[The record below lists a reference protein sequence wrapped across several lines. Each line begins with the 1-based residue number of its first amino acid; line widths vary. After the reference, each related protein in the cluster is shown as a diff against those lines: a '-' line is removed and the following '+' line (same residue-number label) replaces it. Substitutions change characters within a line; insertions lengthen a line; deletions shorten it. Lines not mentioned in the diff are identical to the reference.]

1 MAEKFFLGAMTPN
14 GFSTHISEYVN
25 SKSHYT
31 YILKGGAGTGKS
43 SLMKKI
49 ADRFEPAENVTRFYC
64 SSDPDSL
71 DAVVLH
77 SSKAVIV
84 DGTAPHVFDPI
95 YPGVCQKIVNLGY
108 YWNDAMLAADGEKI
122 IAAAE
127 HNKSL
132 MAAAA
137 GYNAALGKVCGDTY
151 ACAGEFVDREKLS
164 AFAKRFC
171 KRLFGKSRGSRG
183 ERGVRQLSA
192 LTRYGYMTFT
202 ETLENYLDV
211 YVLSDSCFFAADM
224 FISQVAEQAQA
235 LGFDVRLSPCLQLGG
250 QVWEHLL
257 IGELGIAIVSAD
269 PLTRL
274 VRRNAQVINMQ
285 RFYDKGGMQKY
296 KKRLKT
302 NAALIREL
310 SQTAGSAMN
319 DAKAVHDELESYYI
333 KAMDFDGIA
342 RATENIAAEI
352 SERGGGGALVC
363 RT

>member
-14 GFSTHISEYVN
+14 GFSTHISDYVN
-25 SKSHYT
+25 GKTHYT

-43 SLMKKI
+43 TLMKKI

-84 DGTAPHVFDPI
+84 DGTAPHVFDPVF
-95 YPGVCQKIVNLGY
+95 PGVQQKIVNLGY
-108 YWNDAMLAADGEKI
+108 YWNDAMLAADGGQI
-122 IAAAE
+122 IRASE

-132 MAAAA
+132 MASAAA
-137 GYNAALGKVCGDTY
+137 YSAALGKVCADTY
-151 ACAGEFVDREKLS
+151 ACAEEFADKEKLS
-164 AFAKRFC
+164 AFARRFC
-171 KRLFGKSRGSRG
+171 KKLFGKSRGSRG
-183 ERGVRQLSA
+183 ERSIRQLSA
-192 LTRYGYMTFT
+192 QTRYGYMTFT

-224 FISQVAEQAQA
+224 FISLAAKQAQA
-235 LGFDVRLSPCLQLGG
+235 LGFDVRLSPCLLLGE

-257 IGELGIAIVSAD
+257 IDELGIAFVSAD
-269 PLTRL
+269 PLTKL

-285 RFYDKGGMQKY
+285 RFYDKDAMHRY

-310 SQTAGSAMN
+310 SQTAGDAMN
-319 DAKAVHDELESYYI
+319 DAKAVHDELESCYI
-333 KAMDFDGIA
+333 KAMDFDGLD
-342 RATENIAAEI
+342 R
-352 SERGGGGALVC
+352 VC
-363 RT
+363 RTIAEEITGRSV

>member
-14 GFSTHISEYVN
+14 GFSTHISDYVN
-25 SKSHYT
+25 SKKHYT

-49 ADRFEPAENVTRFYC
+49 ADSFEPAQNVTRFYC

-77 SSKAVIV
+77 SSMAVIV
-84 DGTAPHVFDPI
+84 DGTAPHVFDPV

-108 YWNDAMLAADGEKI
+108 YWNDAMLAADGERI
-122 IAAAE
+122 MRASDR
-127 HNKSL
+127 NKSL
-132 MAAAA
+132 MASAAA
-137 GYNAALGKVCGDTY
+137 YSAALGRVCKDTY
-151 ACAGEFVDREKLS
+151 ACAAEFADSEKLS

-171 KRLFGKSRGSRG
+171 KKLFGKSKGSRG
-183 ERGVRQLSA
+183 ERSVRQLSA
-192 LTRYGYMTFT
+192 QTRYGYMTFT

-224 FISQVAEQAQA
+224 LIGAVAKQAQS
-235 LGFDVRLSPCLQLGG
+235 LGFDVKLSPCLMLGE

-257 IGELGIAIVSAD
+257 IDELGIAIISAN
-269 PLTRL
+269 PLTKL
-274 VRRNAQVINMQ
+274 VRRNAQLINMQ
-285 RFYDKGGMQKY
+285 RFYDKGSMQSC

-333 KAMDFDGIA
+333 KAMDFDGLD
-342 RATENIAAEI
+342 RACRTI
-352 SERGGGGALVC
+352 SEEITGRGI
-363 RT
+363 